1 LFLCEIYL
9 EIVSSKDRPS
19 ASVLARN
26 AFTLVIVT
34 LTAERQIV
42 GLVDRVRQNPQLDP
56 NGHFV
61 ARCEM
66 ILGLLYKAKK
76 RRVLAEMHL
85 TEVKRIVSQLGRTP
99 MLTKIETALV
109 ELAG

>member
-66 ILGLLYKAKK
+66 ILGLPYKAKK